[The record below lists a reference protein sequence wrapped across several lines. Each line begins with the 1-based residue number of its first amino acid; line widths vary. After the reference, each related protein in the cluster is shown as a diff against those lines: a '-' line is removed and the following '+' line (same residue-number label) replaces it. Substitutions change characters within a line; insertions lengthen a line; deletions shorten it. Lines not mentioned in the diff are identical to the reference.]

1 MIDNS
6 PFIDKNKLLSRL
18 YHLQDFLNEYHKDLS
33 ASISRRSENAKI
45 ENYTRDVLLAHN
57 DSIIEVFR
65 RIVRKVK
72 QAIENDEIP
81 EIFSDE
87 MNTLTFVYNA
97 YKRYLGEDKER
108 FTQMGAPPEIFE
120 DIEEEYKTHLSWLRA
135 FIFYVTPNE

>member
-45 ENYTRDVLLAHN
+45 ENYTRDFLLARN
-57 DSIIEVFR
+57 DYTKEIFNT
-65 RIVRKVK
+65 IVSKFK
-72 QAIENDEIP
+72 QAVENNEIP

-97 YKRYLGEDKER
+97 YKRYLGEEKER
-108 FTQMGAPPEIFE
+108 FTQMGSPPEIFE

>member
-18 YHLQDFLNEYHKDLS
+18 YHLQDFLSEYHKDLS
-33 ASISRRSENAKI
+33 TSISRRSENAKI

-57 DSIIEVFR
+57 DSIREVFR
-65 RIVRKVK
+65 RIVRTVK
-72 QAIENDEIP
+72 QAVEKTEIP
-81 EIFSDE
+81 EISSDE

-97 YKRYLGEDKER
+97 YKRYLEEDKER